1 MFDALR
7 RPVCDLLGCSIP
19 ILAAGMGGVSRHELV
34 AAVSGAGGFAFLGMI
49 REPVDLIH
57 SEVKALRGRGIDRF
71 GVNLVP
77 VATDPVLLEQQIS
90 ACLDLEVPA
99 IELFWDVS
107 EALIG
112 RLHRAG
118 TIVVCQVGNGTEAQA
133 AERAGAHIL
142 IAQGVEAGG
151 HVRSRQRLQDLLPEL
166 VAKSRLPVLAAGG
179 LVDGADL
186 ASILAL
192 GAQGGVFGTAFVAT
206 EEAFAHPY
214 HKRRLI
220 ESTAIDTVLTDM
232 FHNNRPSGT
241 IVRVLANSVTNGE
254 RGDAFMGAR
263 IVIGYEG
270 ERPIYLFS
278 TDSPL
283 ASMTG
288 DFEAMALYAGEGV
301 GRISRIVSAAELVQN
316 IAAHAAALL
325 SVDEIVPTTPVESAS
340 PACFSHHV
348 DDCYMGF
355 LSRSELLVAL
365 NELLETER
373 SHALVTLASAS
384 EAPDHLHGLIL
395 LIHQDAARWCGV
407 LTNAILSRGG
417 TASNKT
423 DAVFG
428 QAMLKRD
435 LAHRLEFLNHRRVG
449 SIEQITALLPTV
461 RDDDLHMRLSMMRDS
476 HERNGKL
483 VAAALADFGRS

>member
-7 RPVCDLLGCSIP
+7 RPVCDLLGCSLP
-19 ILAAGMGGVSRHELV
+19 IVVAGMGGVSRHDLV
-34 AAVSGAGGFAFLGMI
+34 QAVSAAGGFAFLGMI
-49 REPVDLIH
+49 REPVDLIQ
-57 SEVKALRGRGIDRF
+57 SEVKTLRERGVDRF

-77 VATDPVLLEQQIS
+77 AATDPVLLEQQIS

-99 IELFWDVS
+99 IELFWDVP

-112 RLHRAG
+112 RLRRAG
-118 TIVVCQVGNGTEAQA
+118 TIVVCQVGDGTEARA

-151 HVRSRQRLQDLLPEL
+151 HVKGRQRLQDLLPEL
-166 VAKSRLPVLAAGG
+166 VAKNRLPVLAAGG
-179 LVDGADL
+179 LIDGADL
-186 ASILAL
+186 ASVLSL

-220 ESTAIDTVLTDM
+220 ESNATATVLTDM
-232 FHNNRPSGT
+232 FHINWPRGAM
-241 IVRVLANSVTNGE
+241 VRVLANSVTNGE

-301 GRISRIVSAAELVQN
+301 GRVSRIVSAAELVKN
-316 IAAHAAALL
+316 IAAYAAALL
-325 SVDEIVPTTPVESAS
+325 SVDNMVPATIVESAS
-340 PACFSHHV
+340 PVCFSAHV
-348 DDCYMGF
+348 DDSYMGF
-355 LSRSELLVAL
+355 LSRSELLKAL
-365 NELLETER
+365 NELLEAER
-373 SHALVTLASAS
+373 SHARVTLASAS
-384 EAPDHLHGLIL
+384 EAPDHLRGLIL
-395 LIHQDAARWCGV
+395 LIHQDEVRWCGV
-407 LTNAILSRGG
+407 LTNAILGRGG
-417 TASNKT
+417 AASNKIDT
-423 DAVFG
+423 VFN
-428 QAMLKRD
+428 QAMSKPD
-435 LAHRLEFLNHRRVG
+435 LAQRLEFLNHNRACL
-449 SIEQITALLPTV
+449 IERIKALLPAV

-483 VAAALADFGRS
+483 VTAARADL